1 MVGFAARGW
10 RRFAFD
16 PALAA
21 WVDAVRPAAL
31 ATLDDARHAN
41 WWRNDRTWFVGV
53 NALENDETGALVDG
67 PPLAGRAVAAA
78 HALAGPG
85 LRWDR
90 AQISAILPGYP
101 RQGDDSDTAF
111 AFRCRRDAAHVDGLH
126 LVDGRRVLRETQALL
141 LGVPLTRADAG
152 ASPLVVWQGSHR
164 IIARALARALRPH
177 PVRDWPHIDLSA
189 PYKAARRQAFA
200 DCPRIALPARP
211 GQAYLLHRLAL
222 HGVSPWTPGARSD
235 PPGRVIAYFRPD
247 IGEIAAWPAA

>member
-31 ATLDDARHAN
+31 ATLDDPRHAG

-53 NALENDETGALVDG
+53 NALDNDETGALPDG

-78 HALAGPG
+78 RALAGPG

-111 AFRCRRDAAHVDGLH
+111 AFRRNRDAAHVDGLH
-126 LVDGRRVLRETQALL
+126 LVEGRRVLREAQALL

-164 IIARALARALRPH
+164 IIARALAAALRPH
-177 PVRDWPHIDLSA
+177 APRDWPKIDLSV

-200 DCPRIALPARP
+200 SCPRIAIPARP

-222 HGVSPWTPGARSD
+222 HGVSPWSPGAQSEA
-235 PPGRVIAYFRPD
+235 PGRLIAYFRPPIAD
-247 IGEIAAWPAA
+247 ITRWPEP